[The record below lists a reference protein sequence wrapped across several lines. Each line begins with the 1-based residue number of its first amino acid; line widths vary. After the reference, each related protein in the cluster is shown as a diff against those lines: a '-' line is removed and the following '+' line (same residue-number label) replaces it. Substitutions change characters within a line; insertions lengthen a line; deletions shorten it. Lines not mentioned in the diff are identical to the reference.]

1 MASMEQAREALRTYF
16 GYESFR
22 PGQQGVIEALLSG
35 RDALA
40 VMPTGAGKSL
50 CYQIP
55 AIVLGGVTVVIS
67 PLVSLMGDQVRA
79 LLDAGT

>member
-1 MASMEQAREALRTYF
+1 MADMAVAREALKRHF
-16 GYESFR
+16 GYEEFR
-22 PGQQGVIEALLSG
+22 PGQEGVIEALLDG

-55 AIVLGGVTVVIS
+55 ATVLKGVTLVES
-67 PLVSLMGDQVRA
+67 PLVSLMGVKYA
-79 LLDAGT
+79 PLSMWA